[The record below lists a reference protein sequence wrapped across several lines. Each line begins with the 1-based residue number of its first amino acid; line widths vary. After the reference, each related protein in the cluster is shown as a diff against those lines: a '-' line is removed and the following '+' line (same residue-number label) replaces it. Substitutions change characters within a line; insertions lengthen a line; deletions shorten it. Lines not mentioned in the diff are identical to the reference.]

1 VLGRSGT
8 TGTVY
13 IRAIIGEGEGV
24 VSTTDASMNMAV
36 TTQENAASSGSYA
49 WYVGPLAR
57 QAGRQAAMVEE
68 GERWHVAGN
77 ASWEGGGGQAR
88 E

>member
-49 WYVGPLAR
+49 WCVDPLAR
-57 QAGRQAAMVEE
+57 QAGSDGRG
-68 GERWHVAGN
+68 GETEA
-77 ASWEGGGGQAR
+77 GGGQR
-88 E
+88 K

>member
-1 VLGRSGT
+1 MRSCACRSGT

-57 QAGRQAAMVEE
+57 QAAMAGEE
-68 GERWHVAGN
+68 GGDTEAC
-77 ASWEGGGGQAR
+77 GGQR
-88 E
+88 K

>member
-49 WYVGPLAR
+49 WYVDLSGGM
-57 QAGRQAAMVEE
+57 QAGRQ
-68 GERWHVAGN
+68 RW
-77 ASWEGGGGQAR
+77 
-88 E
+88 